1 MMFASHEDGD
11 NIDNEAVDDVDDNTI
26 ANNFNDNSNGDG
38 DDDLYGDLIQQ
49 YDEKNN
55 SVDRNDNDIDDQ
67 AGGSNPQSQLKTI
80 EKHQN
85 YNNASDN
92 YLRKSDNSNDSDS
105 LIASLRS
112 EIVRLKRER
121 EILIKNMSCLYK
133 TAKAEIMRKND
144 IIEEMRGKIV
154 SQNNRT
160 LNNNR

>member
-67 AGGSNPQSQLKTI
+67 AGGSNPQSQLKPI

-85 YNNASDN
+85 YNNANDH
-92 YLRKSDNSNDSDS
+92 YLHKIVNSNDSDS

-112 EIVRLKRER
+112 EIVRP
-121 EILIKNMSCLYK
+121 
-133 TAKAEIMRKND
+133 
-144 IIEEMRGKIV
+144 
-154 SQNNRT
+154 Q
-160 LNNNR
+160 